1 MAYLIR
7 FMSKKQPPIIWYCD
21 TETLQI
27 TNKNFYKLSFK
38 WYKNKVSK
46 ILKEYKNEIEEL
58 LKDPNERTL
67 MVLNVLNTGINQ
79 YNEEVHAYD
88 VASFFNNIKRVTRKK
103 GVNRVI
109 IYYHNLKFDIFNILN
124 ELKHSNL
131 KEDIDY
137 SLNIKYNE
145 NGKEIRRYLIDDN
158 RKIYTYNIIYKNFS
172 IEFRDSFNLIT
183 QPLCNFG
190 KTFNLPAELTKSSF
204 EFDFNDI
211 EICNKILN
219 RDKDLLE
226 YALKDVRCLKAGI
239 EKFRAI
245 IESEKLTA
253 SSCAFDKWLETVNGL
268 PNMEYTK
275 NGKIALPK
283 LSDKEQ
289 YISNL
294 TYNGGICNFNRDHA
308 GEILKGDY
316 TYIDVNGLY
325 SAAMYSDCSG
335 FKHPYPWGY
344 PEHFTDL
351 KIADLNTIYSLIHSN
366 FYYEFKLIIKAS
378 IKEGLPFG
386 FVRYGKLTRYGVKLS
401 KKYRQNEYLNILNED
416 SPVYINSIDLKNIL
430 KYYDIKYIEIKE
442 YLRYQTRLDLFD
454 RYIDKFSAL
463 KIEAVKDGN
472 NGLKYVTKLLLNGL
486 YGKFGQLLEDKDIGL
501 VVENGLTKIK
511 ELEKTSDINVHYK
524 YMPIAS
530 AVTAYAREILISVL
544 YSINKEDFIYCDTDS
559 IIMTSK
565 AFNEKIDKKIIDKS
579 ALGKWDI
586 EHRLKK
592 IKVLRQKTYIY
603 EDDKGV
609 IDVRACGA
617 TPDIK
622 EVFTFENFEFD
633 YNFNVKQKKSK
644 SVIGG
649 IAIELQPFKMKKNN
663 LFFH

>member
-1 MAYLIR
+1 MG
-7 FMSKKQPPIIWYCD
+7 KKREPPITWYCD
-21 TETLQI
+21 TETLQV
-27 TNKNFYKLSFK
+27 TNKNFYKLSFQ
-38 WYKNKVSK
+38 WYKYKVSK

-58 LKDPNERTL
+58 IKDPNERTL
-67 MVLNVLNTGINQ
+67 MVLNVLNTGVNQ
-79 YNEEVHAYD
+79 YNEEVYAYD
-88 VASFFNNIKRVTRKK
+88 VVSFFNKIKSVTRKR
-103 GVNRVI
+103 GGNRVV

-131 KEDIDY
+131 KEGIDY
-137 SLNIKYNE
+137 FLNVKYNE
-145 NGKEIRRYLIDDN
+145 NDKEVRKYLIDDN
-158 RKIYTYNIIYKNFS
+158 RKIYTYTIIFKKFS

-183 QPLCNFG
+183 QPLSNFG
-190 KTFNLPAELTKSSF
+190 KIFNLPVELTKSNF

-239 EKFRAI
+239 EKFRLLVQ
-245 IESEKLTA
+245 SEKITA
-253 SSCAFDKWLETVNGL
+253 SGCAFDKWLETVKGL

-275 NGKIALPK
+275 SGRVTLPK

-294 TYNGGICNFNRDHA
+294 TYNGGVCNFNNDYT
-308 GEILKGDY
+308 GKILKGDY

-325 SAAMYSDCSG
+325 SAAMYSNCSD
-335 FKHPYPWGY
+335 FNHPYPWGY
-344 PEHFTDL
+344 PEHFTNL
-351 KIADLNTIYSLIHSN
+351 KITDLTIVYDLIHHN
-366 FYYEFKLIIKAS
+366 FYYEFKLVIKAVL
-378 IKEGLPFG
+378 KKGLPFG

-416 SPVYINSIDLKNIL
+416 NPVYINSIDLKNIL
-430 KYYDIKYIEIKE
+430 KYYDIRYIEIQE
-442 YLRYQTRLDLFD
+442 YYRYQTRLDLFD
-454 RYIDKFSAL
+454 DYIDKFSAL
-463 KIEAVKDGN
+463 KIQAVKDGN

-501 VVENGLTKIK
+501 TVENGLTKIK
-511 ELEKTSDINVHYK
+511 ELEKNVKPDVHYK

-530 AVTAYAREILISVL
+530 AVTAYAREILINQL
-544 YSINKEDFIYCDTDS
+544 YSLNKDEFIYCDTDS
-559 IIMTSK
+559 IIMTSE
-565 AFNEKIDKKIIDKS
+565 AFDKKIDKNVIDKS

-592 IKVLRQKTYIY
+592 IKVLRQKTYIF
-603 EDDKGV
+603 EDDNGV

-622 EVFTFENFEFD
+622 EIFTFDNFEFD